1 MPQIQNNYKKAE
13 KYIAAIVGALAR
25 DTVLPMTFTRYDGRG
40 FVGAQND
47 TVTVKLPGVTVARDY
62 EWRTRNNP
70 IVLDLIG
77 RTHVDIKLNQHTTSA
92 VPITDEEDTLDLT
105 DYATEI
111 LTPQANAMVEK
122 LERKTLA
129 GLLAAPFKHVG
140 GPIDAAE
147 EDDPFKYALKVG
159 GLLDQDGVPGTGRRI
174 VAGSNAYAWF
184 VESAAL
190 QKSDPAAATT
200 AYRQAVPGRL
210 ANFDIV
216 NGGRFVDPNAIY
228 PVHSTALILA
238 NLAPSIQPGVVW
250 AVRRA
255 YKGYSMR
262 LVRDY
267 DQPFARGRSLL
278 STFTGVN
285 SVNDEYT
292 YDADGYFV
300 LDADGNPVIT
310 GKNVRG
316 ARGTFTPTPPPAP
329 TP

>member
-1 MPQIQNNYKKAE
+1 MPQIQNNYDKAK
-13 KYIAAIVGALAR
+13 KYIAAIVGALPR

-47 TVTVKLPGVTVARDY
+47 TVTVRLPGVTIARDY

-70 IVLDLIG
+70 IVMDLIG
-77 RTHVDIKLNQHTTSA
+77 RTSVDIRLNQHTTSA

-105 DYATEI
+105 SYSVEV
-111 LTPQANAMVEK
+111 LTPQLNAMVEK
-122 LERKTLA
+122 LERKTAA
-129 GLLAAPFKHVG
+129 GLEAVVFKHMDL
-140 GPIDAAE
+140 DAAE
-147 EDDPFKYALKVG
+147 TDDPFKYALKVG
-159 GLLDQDGVPGTGRRI
+159 GVLDAQGTPGAGRKLLV
-174 VAGSNAYAWF
+174 GSNAYAWL
-184 VESAAL
+184 VQSAAL

-200 AYRQAVPGRL
+200 AYREAVPGRL
-210 ANFDIV
+210 AGFDIV
-216 NGGRFVDPNAIY
+216 NGGRFLDANAIF

-250 AVRRA
+250 GVRQS
-255 YKGYSMR
+255 YQGYSMR
-262 LVRDY
+262 LIRDY

-285 SVNDEYT
+285 SVKDEYL

-300 LDADGNPVIT
+300 LDDDGNPQVT
-310 GKNVRG
+310 GNNVRG
-316 ARGTFTPTPPPAP
+316 AFGTFTPVEEPPP